1 MINIG
6 GLAISGVKSPFARL
20 RAFSF
25 TASRPKIP
33 FMSSDK
39 ITRWVLLFFAL
50 VILIIAAGMIFSLVK
65 GALPVFEHFGLQFIW
80 STEWNPSAGK
90 ENYGALPFISGT
102 LLTSVVA
109 LLISLPLSFSASLFL
124 GEYYRGT
131 RLAKVL
137 GTMVDLL
144 AGIPSIVY
152 GLWGFYVLRPVLI
165 ACGLPNQGFGIFTAS
180 LILAIMIIPYATS
193 LSNEIIGMVPNE
205 LKEAAYSL
213 GATRSEVIFSVIVP
227 SARSGIMAGYI
238 LSFGRALGET
248 MAVTMLIGN
257 ANVIPDSLWDTGN
270 TMASVIA
277 NQFGEADGLKL
288 SALIA
293 IGLLLF
299 IMTGLINTFGKM
311 IIKKMA

>member
-1 MINIG
+1 MN
-6 GLAISGVKSPFARL
+6 
-20 RAFSF
+20 
-25 TASRPKIP
+25 
-33 FMSSDK
+33 SDK
-39 ITRWVLLFFAL
+39 ITKWVLLLSSFI
-50 VILIIAAGMIFSLVK
+50 ILFIAGGMIYSLVEGSIPAFK
-65 GALPVFEHFGLQFIW
+65 NFGLNFVF
-80 STEWNPSAGK
+80 SNNWNPTEGK
-90 ENYGALPFISGT
+90 ENYGALPFITGT
-102 LLTSVVA
+102 ILTSFAA

-131 RLAKVL
+131 KIARVL
-137 GTMVDLL
+137 GMMVDLL

-152 GLWGFYVLRPVLI
+152 GLWGFYVLRPFLI
-165 ACGLPNQGFGIFTAS
+165 DLGLPNQGFGIFTAS
-180 LILAIMIIPYATS
+180 IILAIMIIPYATS
-193 LSNEIIGMVPNE
+193 LSNEIIMMVPNE

-213 GATRSEVIFSVIVP
+213 GATKSEVIFNVIVP
-227 SARSGIMAGYI
+227 SARSGIVAGYI

-257 ANVIPDSLWDTGN
+257 ANVVPDSFFGTGN

-288 SALIA
+288 SSLIA

-299 IMTGLINTFGKM
+299 LITGLINAIGKL

>member
-1 MINIG
+1 M
-6 GLAISGVKSPFARL
+6 VY
-20 RAFSF
+20 
-25 TASRPKIP
+25 
-33 FMSSDK
+33 
-39 ITRWVLLFFAL
+39 
-50 VILIIAAGMIFSLVK
+50 SLVK
-65 GALPVFEHFGLQFIW
+65 GSIPAFKNFGLHFVINNN
-80 STEWNPSAGK
+80 WNPTEGR
-90 ENYGALPFISGT
+90 ENYGALPFIAGT
-102 LLTSVVA
+102 LLTAFAA
-109 LLISLPLSFSASLFL
+109 LVISLPLSFSASLFL

-131 RLAKVL
+131 KIAKVL

-152 GLWGFYVLRPVLI
+152 GLWGFYVLRPFLI
-165 ACGLPNQGFGIFTAS
+165 GMGAPNQGFGVFTAS

-193 LSNEIIGMVPNE
+193 LSNEIIMMVPNE

-213 GATRSEVIFSVIVP
+213 GATKSEVIFNVVVP
-227 SARSGIMAGYI
+227 SARSGIIAGYI
-238 LSFGRALGET
+238 LAFGRALGET

-257 ANVIPDSLWDTGN
+257 ANIIPDSFFGTGN

-288 SALIA
+288 SSLIA

-299 IMTGLINTFGKM
+299 LITGIINAIGKL